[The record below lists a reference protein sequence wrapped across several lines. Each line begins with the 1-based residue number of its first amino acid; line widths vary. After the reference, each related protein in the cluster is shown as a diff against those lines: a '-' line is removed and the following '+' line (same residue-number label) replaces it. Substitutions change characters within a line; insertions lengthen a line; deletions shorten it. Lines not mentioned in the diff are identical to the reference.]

1 MSTIVNLQPLVALLL
16 QFLAALLPILAAWL
30 AGRAAKWLK
39 ISSDSQANQLLHDGL
54 DRATSYAVSA
64 LTAKFGADTTA
75 IPVDAKNAAVASVVD
90 YALAHLNE
98 TITYLGVDPG
108 KLAAIAA
115 NKLDVQIGTASTPA
129 PTP

>member
-1 MSTIVNLQPLVALLL
+1 
-16 QFLAALLPILAAWL
+16 
-30 AGRAAKWLK
+30 
-39 ISSDSQANQLLHDGL
+39 
-54 DRATSYAVSA
+54 
-64 LTAKFGADTTA
+64 
-75 IPVDAKNAAVASVVD
+75 
-90 YALAHLNE
+90 LNE